1 MGKICKNL
9 VFLLFTGASFAL
21 GRDTN
26 SVSSISNVDNSL
38 YALLDKNS
46 STEAGTVCLDEASC
60 RGDDSSLSKLTESLP
75 KCPKFII
82 EQQIIRDSRSSLA
95 TESPDEICLKN
106 NQALSSHFKTSSELE
121 SYLKRNPHFSG
132 LNTASPFSSCL
143 SQGISVPLGLGNS
156 SLAES
161 IRSFPESKKKLAVAE
176 YYSSLKRL
184 QDGVTR
190 SLNNITAIDLMIGK
204 KPLLGGVSCNSFD
217 PLSSS
222 IKEQCSSIKQ
232 CSSKVS
238 SASPVSSSLQSSA
251 KDTLLALQAVE
262 AIGREIQKLK
272 GPRARNLR
280 KNKEKIEELRERQKS
295 IQSLYPWIEGEVF
308 QDSYN
313 RNDYAN
319 YAKSSEEVKS
329 RMEDQMA
336 GLIKRQLTHT
346 RSKLKERKED
356 FIKASA
362 CIRGKEEHCQD
373 LNIAKVLSQTP
384 AINNDEV
391 FKRERRKELKDKN
404 KSNKLS
410 PEERREYRYLLTE
423 VSEADSLFKSV
434 DCLQTQRREVKEVN
448 KELALGAL
456 DVGIVI
462 GTMGLGTAAVAGKLA
477 LRMGGALSK
486 TQKMSKAKRFQN
498 LGIFGTDASLSAPY
512 MKEAMNICEDSLNQL
527 EETAA
532 TKTNED
538 CEKLS
543 QGVKHTSDLKSCL
556 LSASLASLPITLPII
571 GLSGIALAKKLRGT
585 KVSSQAVPSSSA
597 EKAEEVLGT
606 KLSSSQKKAIEE
618 AHLVGQGQVGRD
630 GTPAR
635 IGNYTEDQLRRK
647 AEILKQAG
655 LSSSQRRTLMEKG
668 IVGDDLLRRANEEL
682 GEALQKIR
690 QSPEELRLK
699 KQGFKREY
707 YRGVDQARELNAVAR
722 YLRTINADPK
732 NTHIQ
737 YFSDQ
742 IDKTISDFEASFRKH
757 NQDNP
762 EFLAERLKLLEDIKR
777 EARKRI
783 KDQNVTYD
791 WWANFNLRL
800 PMIAEEPY
808 FIQQILK
815 MRSRK
820 KLIDDLDLN
829 NPTIKARVDTEI
841 AYNRELA
848 QEIKKEIKEKKL
860 AGHHILVKHYE
871 EDFKQL
877 NPKKIISDEGAYT
890 SEKLEEV
897 YSGVS
902 DLSLNFV
909 REGRPHEFDEIGEEL
924 GWYNIDNLKTHEE
937 VQELLQTIA
946 TTYRQDVDDIRR
958 KVITLQNLPWKDIGD
973 EVDGID
979 SFVRTQDSFPGEIMF
994 FTTDELGVMAFN
1006 KLEDNSHFVG
1016 ISGSPS
1022 TADHQEM
1029 QAFQFLAHDLQ
1040 HIKIAPEVP
1049 QKVLER
1055 IDNIPNK
1062 LDREKAEFALFTYRH
1077 EGAYT
1082 EKLEEIYSR
1091 AETNLSNSERKQL
1104 EADTKKSARKMMKRL
1119 SHLFFRSDDFQ
1130 GMLPDSVN
1138 ANDIKEVER
1147 FFTESA
1153 DVFVDV
1159 LLAR

>member
-1 MGKICKNL
+1 MGKVCKNL
-9 VFLLFTGASFAL
+9 VFLLFTGASFAS
-21 GRDTN
+21 N

-121 SYLKRNPHFSG
+121 SYLKRNPHFSD
-132 LNTASPFSSCL
+132 LNTASSFSSCL

-251 KDTLLALQAVE
+251 KDTLLALKATE
-262 AIGREIQKLK
+262 AIDREIKRLK

-295 IQSLYPWIEGEVF
+295 IQSFYPWIEGEVF

-313 RNDYAN
+313 RNDYSN
-319 YAKSSEEVKS
+319 YAESSEQNKKTLEAK
-329 RMEDQMA
+329 MA

-373 LNIAKVLSQTP
+373 LNIAKVLAQTP

-391 FKRERRKELKDKN
+391 FKRERRQELKK
-404 KSNKLS
+404 KLDEGNIN
-410 PEERREYRYLLTE
+410 PEERREYRHLLTE

-477 LRMGGALSK
+477 LRVGGALSK
-486 TQKMSKAKRFQN
+486 TEKLTKARRLQN
-498 LGIFGTDASLSAPY
+498 LGIFGADASLSAPY
-512 MKEAMNICEDSLNQL
+512 MREAMNICEDSLNQL

-532 TKTNED
+532 DTNKG

-571 GLSGIALAKKLRGT
+571 GLSGIALVKKLRGT
-585 KVSSQAVPSSSA
+585 KASPQAVPSSSA
-597 EKAEEVLGT
+597 DRAEEVLGI
-606 KLSSSQKKAIEE
+606 KLS
-618 AHLVGQGQVGRD
+618 
-630 GTPAR
+630 P
-635 IGNYTEDQLRRK
+635 
-647 AEILKQAG
+647 
-655 LSSSQRRTLMEKG
+655 
-668 IVGDDLLRRANEEL
+668 
-682 GEALQKIR
+682 LQKSAATRKLEEDLQAIR
-690 QSPEELRLK
+690 NSPQEPLLK
-699 KQGFKREY
+699 TKGFKRSY
-707 YRGVDQARELNAVAR
+707 YAGVDQAREFNAVAE
-722 YLRTINADPK
+722 YLRKIKADPK
-732 NTHIQ
+732 RTHIP
-737 YFSDQ
+737 YFADQ
-742 IDKTISDFEASFRKH
+742 IEKTISDFEVSFRKH

-762 EFLAERLKLLEDIKR
+762 EFLAERLKILETVKK
-777 EARKRI
+777 EAQQRKT
-783 KDQNVTYD
+783 DQNVTYD

-800 PMIAEEPY
+800 PLITTKAE
-808 FIQQILK
+808 FITQ
-815 MRSRK
+815 M
-820 KLIDDLDLN
+820 
-829 NPTIKARVDTEI
+829 
-841 AYNRELA
+841 
-848 QEIKKEIKEKKL
+848 
-860 AGHHILVKHYE
+860 
-871 EDFKQL
+871 
-877 NPKKIISDEGAYT
+877 
-890 SEKLEEV
+890 
-897 YSGVS
+897 
-902 DLSLNFV
+902 
-909 REGRPHEFDEIGEEL
+909 GRP
-924 GWYNIDNLKTHEE
+924 DNLKIHEKT
-937 VQELLQTIA
+937 QEILLSA
-946 TTYRQDVDDIRR
+946 TAVD
-958 KVITLQNLPWKDIGD
+958 T
-973 EVDGID
+973 
-979 SFVRTQDSFPGEIMF
+979 VRNIPYSGELFFYYKEIFPKEIMF
-994 FTTDELGVMAFN
+994 FTTDELGIMAFN
-1006 KLEDNSHFVG
+1006 KLEDNSYFVG
-1016 ISGSPS
+1016 VSGS
-1022 TADHQEM
+1022 TVAADGIKYPPLDFFNHDIVHIGAARE
-1029 QAFQFLAHDLQ
+1029 QAR
-1040 HIKIAPEVP
+1040 IGNRGIPKNII
-1049 QKVLER
+1049 ER
-1055 IDNIPNK
+1055 VHNISRK
-1062 LDREKAEFALFTYRH
+1062 SDREKAEMALFIARH
-1077 EGAYT
+1077 ENGSRYLDWSLIEDYI
-1082 EKLEEIYSR
+1082 EKE
-1091 AETNLSNSERKQL
+1091 
-1104 EADTKKSARKMMKRL
+1104 KKSLLAPWEIKQTRYKIKRSVKDMILSEIAGVYRL
-1119 SHLFFRSDDFQ
+1119 SDPDSLQR
-1130 GMLPDSVN
+1130 MLPRGL
-1138 ANDIKEVER
+1138 DINNKEEVQK
-1147 FFTESA
+1147 FLNESA
-1153 DVFVDV
+1153 DVFVDA